1 MMAIAASEIIVKAAN
16 DKEIVTSAAASTE
29 VSTEV
34 SAATVIDS
42 KALNTPTDRHRRD

>member
-1 MMAIAASEIIVKAAN
+1 MMAIAASEIIVKAAI
-16 DKEIVTSAAASTE
+16 DKEIVTSAG